1 MLWPTLL
8 PELGDEAAWQLS
20 EFLQSL
26 AEHIDAH
33 YSAQISRAHRAHE
46 REWEQLYRIPWPV
59 SAGVCIKPSTTARPT
74 RRTSV
79 RAMANFPWQPESE
92 MR

>member
-1 MLWPTLL
+1 MPNTTEPDYDVTTRHCLILEL
-8 PELGDEAAWQLS
+8 PELCDEAAWQLS

-46 REWEQLYRIPWPV
+46 HEREQLYRERLL
-59 SAGVCIKPSTTARPT
+59 AEAQ
-74 RRTSV
+74 
-79 RAMANFPWQPESE
+79 QPLPLPDPPF
-92 MR
+92 

>member
-1 MLWPTLL
+1 MPNTTEPEYDVTARHCLILEL
-8 PELGDEAAWQLS
+8 PELCDEAAWQLS

-46 REWEQLYRIPWPV
+46 HEREQFYRERLLAEAQQPLP
-59 SAGVCIKPSTTARPT
+59 
-74 RRTSV
+74 
-79 RAMANFPWQPESE
+79 FPDPPF
-92 MR
+92 

>member
-1 MLWPTLL
+1 MPDTNEPAYDVSARHCLILEL

-20 EFLQSL
+20 EFLQAL

-46 REWEQLYRIPWPV
+46 REREQLYRERLLDE
-59 SAGVCIKPSTTARPT
+59 AQ
-74 RRTSV
+74 
-79 RAMANFPWQPESE
+79 QPLPLPDPPF
-92 MR
+92 